1 MDGPDTSPS
10 RRPIRDGWS
19 IGVAVGVVGVV
30 FGVLARASGLSVEK
44 ACAMSL
50 LVFTGASQLA
60 AVSVIAAGGTAIAA
74 VASAMLL
81 AVRNALYGPVV
92 AHWFGRDSLPTRLA
106 VTQVIIDESAGVGA
120 AQPDPTDARRGFL
133 AAGLG
138 VYVCWNLGTLVGAL
152 AGDLVGDPTRWG
164 LDAAFP
170 AAFVA
175 LLAPHVTNR
184 PGRVA
189 AIVAAAVTV
198 ATAPWLPAGAPILI
212 AAAVAVPVAV
222 RSWEGPA

>member
-1 MDGPDTSPS
+1 M
-10 RRPIRDGWS
+10 
-19 IGVAVGVVGVV
+19 
-30 FGVLARASGLSVEK
+30 
-44 ACAMSL
+44 
-50 LVFTGASQLA
+50 
-60 AVSVIAAGGTAIAA
+60 
-74 VASAMLL
+74 
-81 AVRNALYGPVV
+81 
-92 AHWFGRDSLPTRLA
+92 
-106 VTQVIIDESAGVGA
+106 TQVIIDESAGVGA

-189 AIVAAAVTV
+189 AIVA
-198 ATAPWLPAGAPILI
+198 PWLPAGAPILI